1 MRRCLFGVFCILLV
15 TAALVMAEISGDSK
29 SSTVV
34 CAPEPATFAVLAIGS
49 VAFILH
55 RRR

>member
-1 MRRCLFGVFCILLV
+1 MKRCVYGVCCILLF
-15 TAALVMAEISGDSK
+15 TAALVMAEISGDSN
-29 SSTVV
+29 SSTMV